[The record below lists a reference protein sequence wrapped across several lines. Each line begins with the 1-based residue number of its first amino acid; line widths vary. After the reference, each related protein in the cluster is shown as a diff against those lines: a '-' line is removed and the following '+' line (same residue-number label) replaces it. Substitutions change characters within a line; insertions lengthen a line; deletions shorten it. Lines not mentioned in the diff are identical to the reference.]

1 MGCRLFVSFII
12 ALLQKTGLRPQRIV
26 NSSYPANLVL
36 VDDLVSYHAVG
47 ARSVEDQEHRFVA
60 SGIDAPVGMKNPTSG
75 NLSVM
80 FNAIYAAQKQ
90 TNLSLSRPRS

>member
-1 MGCRLFVSFII
+1 ML
-12 ALLQKTGLRPQRIV
+12 
-26 NSSYPANLVL
+26 YPSNLVL

-75 NLSVM
+75 NLGVM
-80 FNAIYAAQKQ
+80 FNGIYCPLKNKTDLPFPWA
-90 TNLSLSRPRS
+90 RS